1 MIFITPKNIKKI
13 AKENFSGINVDSN
26 GNELFK
32 YSEQE
37 LIEIVEENYKY
48 IRENLSIENSIF
60 LDIPEMTKDDLD
72 LIGMIDSANAY
83 IKQIEMLE
91 QENKALYEEN
101 QRLYKENSFNAKNI
115 ILKRIMQKLTRKVKK
130 VK

>member
-1 MIFITPKNIKKI
+1 
-13 AKENFSGINVDSN
+13 
-26 GNELFK
+26 
-32 YSEQE
+32 
-37 LIEIVEENYKY
+37 
-48 IRENLSIENSIF
+48 
-60 LDIPEMTKDDLD
+60 MTKDDLD
-72 LIGMIDSANAY
+72 PIGMIDSANAY

-115 ILKRIMQKLTRKVKK
+115 LKRLMRKLTRKVKK